1 MSYYFIEAK
10 DTHTIIDHVRRPLT
24 GTELAVENDTV
35 EEAVALVCER
45 LERYTLMPSLSPHVQ
60 NQPIGKDGELMARG
74 WIQFFGNFEEIS
86 AAFSVVTRSSDVIA
100 RLGDRIKANHEKHEY
115 KIAKRAWRLERARK
129 DEARR

>member
-10 DTHTIIDHVRRPLT
+10 DTHTIIECLRRPLA
-24 GTELAVENDTV
+24 GTELAVEDDTV
-35 EEAVALVCER
+35 EQSIALLCER

-60 NQPIGKDGELMARG
+60 AQPINKDGDVLPLG
-74 WIQFFGNFEEIS
+74 WWQFFGNFEEIS